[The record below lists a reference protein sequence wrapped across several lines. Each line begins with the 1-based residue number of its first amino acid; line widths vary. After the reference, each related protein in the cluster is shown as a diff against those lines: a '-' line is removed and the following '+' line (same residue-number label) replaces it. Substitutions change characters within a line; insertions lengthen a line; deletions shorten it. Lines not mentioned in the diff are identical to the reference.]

1 MATRNFTTFIPV
13 DHTGANVA
21 GVIGIQWTGL
31 LNTDVGKPFVC
42 GHRNI
47 KSVQVSGTFGVGGSV
62 QIQGSND
69 QAYTP
74 DAGALAPSWV
84 PLSDR
89 QANQLDITVAK
100 LENIQENPNAV
111 RPSVTAG
118 DGTTAITVTMILS
131 GMGGKL

>member
-13 DHTGANVA
+13 DHNGANVA
-21 GVIGIQWTGL
+21 GVIGVQWSGL
-31 LNTDVGKPFVC
+31 LNTDVGQAFSC

-47 KSVQVSGTFGVGGSV
+47 KSVQVYGTLGAGGSV
-62 QIQGSND
+62 QLQGTND

-74 DAGALAPSWV
+74 GAVATAPNWV

-89 QANQLDITVAK
+89 QGNQLDIAVAK
-100 LENIQENPNAV
+100 IENVQENPNAV

-118 DGTTAITVTMILS
+118 DGTTNLTVVMVLS

>member
-13 DHTGANVA
+13 DHTGANIQ
-21 GVIGIQWTGL
+21 GVIGVQWAGL
-31 LNTDVGKPFVC
+31 LNGDVGKPFVC
-42 GHRNI
+42 GHRI
-47 KSVQVSGTFGVGGSV
+47 VKSVQITGTFGVGGSV
-62 QIQGSND
+62 QLQGSND

-74 DAGALAPSWV
+74 DAGTLSPTWA

-89 QANQLDITVAK
+89 QANQLDITSAK
-100 LENIQENPNAV
+100 IEVVQEDPSAI

-118 DGTTAITVTMILS
+118 DGTTALVATVIMT

>member
-21 GVIGIQWTGL
+21 GVIGVMWSGL
-31 LNTDVGKPFVC
+31 LNTDVGKPYVC
-42 GHRNI
+42 GNRI
-47 KSVQVSGTFGVGGSV
+47 VKSVQAYGTFGVSGSV
-62 QIQGSND
+62 QLQGSND

-74 DAGALAPSWV
+74 DAAALAPVWV

-100 LENIQENPNAV
+100 MENVQENPNAV

-118 DGTTAITVTMILS
+118 DGTTTLTVVMILS